1 MSPMAKA
8 AKTEERA
15 EAGREIIATNRRA
28 FHDYFVMEKYEAGM
42 KLKGS
47 EVKSLRD
54 KHCVI
59 SDAYAF
65 VPKEENAIYLYN
77 LQIPEYAWASPFNT
91 HEPKR
96 KRLLLMHKRE
106 IEKLRDTL
114 GREQGLTLIPL
125 SVYFKH
131 GYAKVELGLCKGKK
145 QHDKRQSIKER
156 EAKRQIARRV
166 KR

>member
-1 MSPMAKA
+1 MGKG
-8 AKTEERA
+8 AKTEERT
-15 EAGREIIATNRRA
+15 EQGREIIATNRRA
-28 FHDYFVMEKYEAGM
+28 FHDYFVLEKYEAGM

-54 KHCVI
+54 KHCTI

-65 VPKEENAIYLYN
+65 VPKDENAIYLYN

-96 KRLLLMHKRE
+96 KRTLLMHRRE
-106 IEKLRDTL
+106 IEKLRETL

-125 SVYFKH
+125 SVYFRH
-131 GYAKVELGLCKGKK
+131 GYAKVELGLCRGKK

>member
-1 MSPMAKA
+1 MKG
-8 AKTEERA
+8 AKTEEKA
-15 EAGREIIATNRRA
+15 ERGREIIATNRRA
-28 FHDYFVMEKYEAGM
+28 FHDYFVLEKFEAGM

-54 KHCVI
+54 KHCTI

-65 VPKEENAIYLYN
+65 VPKEENALYLFN
-77 LQIPEYAWASPFNT
+77 LQIPEYAWASSFNT

-106 IEKLRDTL
+106 IEKLRDKL

-125 SVYFKH
+125 SVYFSH
-131 GYAKVELGLCKGKK
+131 GYAKVELGLCRGKK
-145 QHDKRQSIKER
+145 QHDKRASIKER
-156 EAKRQIARRV
+156 EAKRLIARRV

>member
-1 MSPMAKA
+1 MGKG
-8 AKTEERA
+8 AKTEEKT
-15 EAGREIIATNRRA
+15 EQGREIIATNRRA
-28 FHDYFVMEKYEAGM
+28 FHDYFVLEKYEAGM

-54 KHCVI
+54 KHCTI

-65 VPKEENAIYLYN
+65 VPKDENAIYLYN

-96 KRLLLMHKRE
+96 KRTLLMHKRE

-125 SVYFKH
+125 SVYFRH
-131 GYAKVELGLCKGKK
+131 GYAKVELGLCRGKK